1 MRTNKKGSNTQDI
14 FLAIEGIVD
23 KIRRNIIILVVL
35 TFLCLGFMALAHL
48 IETDFGKVDIETGVI
63 TTDLGDI
70 SYKLYI
76 PKQPLLTIKL
86 QLYFSFM
93 DIRMTMKQ
101 VMPMALSWQEGE
113 WLPLQSM
120 NMAMAIP
127 QFQ

>member
-1 MRTNKKGSNTQDI
+1 
-14 FLAIEGIVD
+14 
-23 KIRRNIIILVVL
+23 
-35 TFLCLGFMALAHL
+35 MALDNL

-63 TTDLGDI
+63 MIDLGDI

-76 PKQPLLTIKL
+76 PKQPLLKL
-86 QLYFSFM
+86 KHTLYFSFM

>member
-1 MRTNKKGSNTQDI
+1 MRTNKKGSNTHDI

-35 TFLCLGFMALAHL
+35 TFLCLGFMAIAHL
-48 IETDFGKVDIETGVI
+48 IETYFGKVDIETGI
-63 TTDLGDI
+63 IKTDLEDI

-86 QLYFSFM
+86 QIYFSFM

-101 VMPMALSWQEGE
+101 VLPMA
-113 WLPLQSM
+113 
-120 NMAMAIP
+120 
-127 QFQ
+127 

>member
-1 MRTNKKGSNTQDI
+1 M
-14 FLAIEGIVD
+14 D

-35 TFLCLGFMALAHL
+35 TVICLGFMALAHL
-48 IETDFGKVDIETGVI
+48 IETDFGMVDIETGVI

-86 QLYFSFM
+86 QIYFSFM

-120 NMAMAIP
+120 NMAMVIP

>member
-1 MRTNKKGSNTQDI
+1 M
-14 FLAIEGIVD
+14 D

-48 IETDFGKVDIETGVI
+48 IETDFGKVVIETGVI
-63 TTDLGDI
+63 KTDLEDI

-86 QLYFSFM
+86 QIYFSFM

-101 VMPMALSWQEGE
+101 VLPMALNWQEGE
-113 WLPLQSM
+113 WLPSQSM
-120 NMAMAIP
+120 NMVMAIP

>member
-1 MRTNKKGSNTQDI
+1 
-14 FLAIEGIVD
+14 
-23 KIRRNIIILVVL
+23 
-35 TFLCLGFMALAHL
+35 MALAHL
-48 IETDFGKVDIETGVI
+48 IETDLGKVDIETGVI

-76 PKQPLLTIKL
+76 PKQPLLKIKHM
-86 QLYFSFM
+86 LYLSFM

-113 WLPLQSM
+113 WLPLQST

>member
-1 MRTNKKGSNTQDI
+1 MDN
-14 FLAIEGIVD
+14 
-23 KIRRNIIILVVL
+23 IRRNIIIFVVL

-76 PKQPLLTIKL
+76 PKQPLLKIKHM
-86 QLYFSFM
+86 LYFSFM

-120 NMAMAIP
+120 NMVMAIP

>member
-1 MRTNKKGSNTQDI
+1 M
-14 FLAIEGIVD
+14 D

-63 TTDLGDI
+63 MIDLGDI

-76 PKQPLLTIKL
+76 PKQPLLKIKHM
-86 QLYFSFM
+86 LYFSFM

-101 VMPMALSWQEGE
+101 VLPMALNWQEGE
-113 WLPLQSM
+113 WLPLQST

>member
-1 MRTNKKGSNTQDI
+1 M
-14 FLAIEGIVD
+14 D

-63 TTDLGDI
+63 MIDLGDI

-76 PKQPLLTIKL
+76 PKQPLLKIKHM
-86 QLYFSFM
+86 LYFSFM

-113 WLPLQSM
+113 WLPLQST
-120 NMAMAIP
+120 NMDMVIP

>member
-1 MRTNKKGSNTQDI
+1 M
-14 FLAIEGIVD
+14 D
-23 KIRRNIIILVVL
+23 KIRRNIIILLAL
-35 TFLCLGFMALAHL
+35 TVLCLGFMALAHL

-63 TTDLGDI
+63 MIDLGDI

-76 PKQPLLTIKL
+76 PKQPLLKIKHM
-86 QLYFSFM
+86 LYFSFM

>member
-1 MRTNKKGSNTQDI
+1 M
-14 FLAIEGIVD
+14 D

-101 VMPMALSWQEGE
+101 VLPMALIWQEGE
-113 WLPLQSM
+113 LLPLQST

>member
-1 MRTNKKGSNTQDI
+1 MSR
-14 FLAIEGIVD
+14 LHGISQ
-23 KIRRNIIILVVL
+23 
-35 TFLCLGFMALAHL
+35 L

-63 TTDLGDI
+63 TTDLEDI

-76 PKQPLLTIKL
+76 PKQPLLTIKHL
-86 QLYFSFM
+86 LYFSFM

-113 WLPLQSM
+113 LLPLQST

>member
-1 MRTNKKGSNTQDI
+1 M
-14 FLAIEGIVD
+14 D

-35 TFLCLGFMALAHL
+35 TVLCLGFMALAHF
-48 IETDFGKVDIETGVI
+48 IETDYGKVDIETGVI
-63 TTDLGDI
+63 TTDLEDI

-86 QLYFSFM
+86 QIYFSFM

-101 VMPMALSWQEGE
+101 VLPMTLSWQEGE
-113 WLPLQSM
+113 LLPLQST

>member
-1 MRTNKKGSNTQDI
+1 M
-14 FLAIEGIVD
+14 D
-23 KIRRNIIILVVL
+23 KIRRNIIILLVFTV
-35 TFLCLGFMALAHL
+35 LCLGFMALAHL

-63 TTDLGDI
+63 KTDLEDI

-76 PKQPLLTIKL
+76 PKQPLLQIKHL
-86 QLYFSFM
+86 LYFSFM

-113 WLPLQSM
+113 LLPLQST

>member
-1 MRTNKKGSNTQDI
+1 MPK
-14 FLAIEGIVD
+14 LHGISQ
-23 KIRRNIIILVVL
+23 
-35 TFLCLGFMALAHL
+35 L
-48 IETDFGKVDIETGVI
+48 IETDFGKVVIETGI
-63 TTDLGDI
+63 IKTDLEDI

>member
-1 MRTNKKGSNTQDI
+1 M
-14 FLAIEGIVD
+14 D
-23 KIRRNIIILVVL
+23 KIRRNIIILLVFTVISL
-35 TFLCLGFMALAHL
+35 SFMALAHL

-63 TTDLGDI
+63 MIDLGDI

-76 PKQPLLTIKL
+76 PKQPILKIKHM
-86 QLYFSFM
+86 LYFSFM

-113 WLPLQSM
+113 WLPLQST

>member
-1 MRTNKKGSNTQDI
+1 
-14 FLAIEGIVD
+14 
-23 KIRRNIIILVVL
+23 
-35 TFLCLGFMALAHL
+35 MALAHL

-63 TTDLGDI
+63 MIDLGDI

-76 PKQPLLTIKL
+76 PKQPLLKIKHM
-86 QLYFSFM
+86 LYFSFM
-93 DIRMTMKQ
+93 VIRMTTKQ

-113 WLPLQSM
+113 WLPLQST